1 MGTLLAFICLVLVL
15 SGLAVII
22 AEPDLTA
29 SERKR
34 RREAYNAAWGESHEK
49 MLDIAAIVVP
59 TFAGFSLVCALIIF
73 FTI

>member
-1 MGTLLAFICLVLVL
+1 MGTLLAFMCLWLVI
-15 SGLAVII
+15 SGLVVKF
-22 AEPDLTA
+22 AEPDMTA

-34 RREAYNAAWGESHEK
+34 RRDAYNAAWGESHEK